1 MISTLH
7 NNILFTFN
15 DALDSQGFNNVS
27 EGGIVFKSYDHD
39 AKSARWATVL
49 VVGPDVKDVKA
60 GDEILI
66 ENLRWSEGHEVD
78 GLKIW
83 MTQEPEVMCVREPA
97 TE

>member
-1 MISTLH
+1 MITTLH

-15 DALDSQGFNNVS
+15 DESDSQGFNNVS
-27 EGGIVFKSYDHD
+27 AGGIVYKSFDHD
-39 AKSARWATVL
+39 AKTPRWATVL

-66 ENLRWSEGHEVD
+66 ENLRWSEGHEID

-83 MTQEPEVMCVREPA
+83 MTQESEVMCVREQN